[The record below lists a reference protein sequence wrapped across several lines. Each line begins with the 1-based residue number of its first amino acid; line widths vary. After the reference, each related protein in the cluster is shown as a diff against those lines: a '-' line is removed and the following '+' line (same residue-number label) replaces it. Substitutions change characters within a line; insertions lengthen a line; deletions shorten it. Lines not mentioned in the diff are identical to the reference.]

1 MQATRV
7 LKKVNINFL
16 YIIKMSKKTLKF
28 DYDEVNKKTIHVS
41 KQPIALHL
49 VHTPC
54 WFSLNNS
61 ERIKAVTLA
70 FCII

>member
-1 MQATRV
+1 
-7 LKKVNINFL
+7 
-16 YIIKMSKKTLKF
+16 MSKKTLKF
-28 DYDEVNKKTIHVS
+28 DYVEVNKKKIHVS

-49 VHTPC
+49 VPTPC
-54 WFSLNNS
+54 WFFLNNS